1 MVKGES
7 RHIQIVL
14 WLPHVST
21 CMFEGA
27 CDDDDDDDE
36 EEENNFLKKT
46 KVS

>member
-27 CDDDDDDDE
+27 CDDDD